1 MIYINKYWAKQ
12 PFSAAEKQWRYRTW
26 RDGNP
31 ERRERYLEKGLEKY
45 REDLQLGSKKRINEL
60 SEGEKRRQCKKCRE
74 TYHDIKSR
82 KEALVYLVTPPDSPQ
97 LSPVQSMTCDQFMK
111 IIKCQRKCHKCQKV
125 SFKKKKRKTCKWGS
139 SVYVVLSKCC
149 ATAKFRI

>member
-31 ERRERYLEKGLEKY
+31 ERRERYLEKELEKY

-74 TYHDIKSR
+74 TYHDIKGR
-82 KEALVYLVTPPDSPQ
+82 KEALVLPLLTAPSYHQFNPWLVTS
-97 LSPVQSMTCDQFMK
+97 LWK
-111 IIKCQRKCHKCQKV
+111 L
-125 SFKKKKRKTCKWGS
+125 S
-139 SVYVVLSKCC
+139 SVKENVQMRQQCICCVVKVLCNSQ
-149 ATAKFRI
+149 I

>member
-31 ERRERYLEKGLEKY
+31 ERRERYLEKELEKY

-60 SEGEKRRQCKKCRE
+60 SEGEKCRQCKKCRE
-74 TYHDIKSR
+74 TYHDIKGR

-111 IIKCQRKCHKCQKV
+111 MIKCQRKCANEAAVYMLCCQSV
-125 SFKKKKRKTCKWGS
+125 VQQPNLEFS
-139 SVYVVLSKCC
+139 S
-149 ATAKFRI
+149 